1 MAKTT
6 ASMRGI
12 SPQFMKD
19 LKGGVLSPL
28 LELVKAD
35 PTLDLQIRDGYINI
49 YYRGGSLLRVEEK
62 KGVYVPFFD
71 QEKQSGTKGYSAQLK
86 ALFKKTACPLP
97 LPKPWT
103 RDFADTAD
111 VAEWMSSHLS
121 VSKLMMDLSTSI
133 KAERVV
139 QQELVR
145 VNNRSGQANGTDWYI
160 GDLEY
165 AVPVRKPG
173 AVRRSVVKVD
183 MLALHWPSTGPQR
196 KTPDHLEW
204 AMVELKSGNTAIVG
218 SAGLDKRLADMNAML
233 RDTAWLEEMRS
244 QVRDAIN
251 QRIELK
257 LIPELKHTVSS
268 ISTKPPLLVFIL
280 ADVDPA
286 TSQFERWLDGLA
298 KQPKEVRDSVRFFVA
313 HLMGY
318 ALHDRYLLTVD
329 EVQRYL
335 NQCWKQS

>member
-1 MAKTT
+1 VAKTT

-103 RDFADTAD
+103 RDFADAVD
-111 VAEWMSSHLS
+111 VAEWMSSHLA

-145 VNNRSGQANGTDWYI
+145 VNNRSAVANGTDWFICDTEYVTPDQNEF
-160 GDLEY
+160 GKKGSMRPDL
-165 AVPVRKPG
+165 V
-173 AVRRSVVKVD
+173 
-183 MLALHWPSTGPQR
+183 ALHWASIGSER
-196 KTPDHLEW
+196 KRTQGLTW
-204 AMVELKSGNTAIVG
+204 ALMELKVG
-218 SAGLDKRLADMNAML
+218 TKALGKAAGLDVHLKDMLKQTTNA
-233 RDTAWLEEMRS
+233 AWLKNMREQILGS
-244 QVRDAIN
+244 VR
-251 QRIELK
+251 QKLELGV
-257 LIPELKHTVSS
+257 IPETALRKMPDGLSDQ
-268 ISTKPPLLVFIL
+268 PPILVFIL
-280 ADVDPA
+280 ADLNPDAKEFPK
-286 TSQFERWLDGLA
+286 WLRSLQGRPEA
-298 KQPKEVRDSVRFFVA
+298 KRIRFFVA
-313 HLMGY
+313 SQMGY
-318 ALHDRYLLTVD
+318 ALFDDYLLTTD
-329 EVQRYL
+329 ELERYL
-335 NQCWKQS
+335 CKCWRQA